1 MRIRNASKNQI
12 NMLNTIKEEFL
23 NELNN
28 QSPLSG
34 SFYNR
39 EDVSRIINI
48 FAERV
53 QASIDAMPKQ
63 EAYGVNDEVILRI
76 AEIAEQYAHL
86 YAEDCAENYDFS
98 DSIEF
103 DIDERGGELRVDTS
117 VRINTSD
124 FKTEGSFQDDSFLIE
139 ITELLNPKP
148 QA

>member
-1 MRIRNASKNQI
+1 
-12 NMLNTIKEEFL
+12 MLNTIKEEFL
-23 NELNN
+23 TELNN

-86 YAEDCAENYDFS
+86 YAEDCADEYDYENCT
-98 DSIEF
+98 EF
-103 DIDERGGELRVDTS
+103 NTHEYGGELRVTAE
-117 VRINTSD
+117 VNINSRD
-124 FKTEGSFQDDSFLIE
+124 FKTCGSFADDQFINE